1 MAQLTALTA
10 NLNRDPK
17 KQRKPFAAIDFCFF
31 HDVEANR
38 PQARAAAAYM
48 RLVVDKQLPPWA
60 LFCFSD
66 FKHAEASKRPLEE
79 VAIIG
84 EQWLLLAP
92 EPLEGG
98 YQGLFIAEH
107 VVSGK
112 ALLGAYRGQQVLL
125 QLPTFEDYVL
135 AREGVELD
143 EITRPV
149 GAALSG

>member
-1 MAQLTALTA
+1 MALTA
-10 NLNRDPK
+10 NMNRDSK

-31 HDVEANR
+31 HDVEANK

-48 RLVVDKQLPPWA
+48 RLVEDKQMPPWA

-66 FKHAEASKRPLEE
+66 FKHAEPSTLDQGQ

-84 EQWLLLAP
+84 DQWILLAP
-92 EPLEGG
+92 TAIDGG
-98 YQGLFIAEH
+98 FSGLLIAEH
-107 VVSGK
+107 AVSGQQ
-112 ALLGAYRGQQVLL
+112 LPGRYQGQDLVL

-143 EITRPV
+143 EVKPPGPAV
-149 GAALSG
+149 PSG